1 LNDVTIG
8 VPSCKIA
15 DAETSNPGGTP
26 MDRDTFIITVYCLVE
41 DEFKKLRAAY
51 RVRHAGFAPELS
63 DVEVITMEICG
74 EYFKLQTDKDLFAY
88 FAQHYRH
95 FFPTLSERSL
105 FVRQAAN
112 LWQFKA
118 ALQRRLTCLSGQAAD
133 PIQPIDTL
141 PLPVCTYTRAGRD
154 RCFPGQADYGYCAAK
169 ELHYYGFKL
178 GLRISRCGMITH
190 CPLLAARPHD
200 INHLEVLVA
209 GFHGL
214 VPADKGFIALHL
226 QQQLTQKQGVSV
238 VTPRKKN
245 MKTSLYPASLVHTC
259 ARWRKVIETVGS
271 HLTERFGVHR
281 IRVHDLWHFQHRLI
295 RKVLAHTVAV
305 FLNLKLGR
313 PPLDLDGLVA
323 S

>member
-1 LNDVTIG
+1 
-8 VPSCKIA
+8 
-15 DAETSNPGGTP
+15 
-26 MDRDTFIITVYCLVE
+26 MDRDTFIITVYCLVD
-41 DEFKKLRAAY
+41 DEFKKLRAVS
-51 RVRHAGFAPELS
+51 RVRHAGFTPELS
-63 DVEVITMEICG
+63 DAEVITMEICG
-74 EYFKLQTDKDLFAY
+74 EYFKLHTDKDLFDY
-88 FAQHYRH
+88 FAHHYHH

-118 ALQRRLTCLSGQAAD
+118 ALQRRLTCLSGQAHD
-133 PIQPIDTL
+133 PVQPIDTL
-141 PLPVCTYTRAGRD
+141 PLPVCTYTRARRD
-154 RCFPGQADYGYCAAK
+154 RCFPGQADYGYCDAK
-169 ELHYYGFKL
+169 DLHYYGFKL

-190 CPLLAARPHD
+190 FLLLAARPHD
-200 INHLEVLVA
+200 INHLEGLVE
-209 GFHGL
+209 GFHGI
-214 VPADKGFIALHL
+214 VPADKGFIALPL
-226 QQQLTQKQGVSV
+226 QQQLAQEQGVHV

-245 MKTSLYPASLVHTC
+245 MRASLYPVLLVNTC
-259 ARWRKVIETVGS
+259 ARWRKLVETVGS

-313 PPLDLDGLVA
+313 QPLDLDGLVA